1 MPSAPHHT
9 CGSCR
14 APLAPDQRY
23 CLQCGARRGAP
34 RVEPTLAWRS
44 PADPAVPAVAA
55 VATTAF
61 RGAGGLRV
69 LRPSRSISAVLS
81 GAALLAGGLLGVLIG
96 APAASSSLAAARQPP
111 IVVAVPPAVTTTA
124 AAPEPGPVEEE
135 DPTVETITVT
145 TEAETPVAEEP
156 VEEEPAAEE
165 TTPAD
170 TTTETIP
177 TETTEEPT
185 TPHVWVVT
193 LTGQDAPALFGAQA
207 PPYFAELA
215 KQGAVLDG
223 YAPLA
228 GGSIPNGVALLSG
241 QAPNPATLAGCPTY
255 DDVPADTYD
264 ATTTLIGGAGCVYPT
279 SVVSLPDQLAATGLT
294 WRAYVQG
301 TGDLCL
307 PNPRNPFLSFHS
319 LVDNGGCAK
328 SVAGVETLASDLADT
343 TRTPALSWI
352 VPDALHDGRDGTTPD
367 GVATG
372 PQDAAAFLQDV
383 IPTIT
388 ATQAYEDGG
397 LIVIVP
403 DGARTPD
410 AATGALLLGPTVEPG
425 VRPTAAQGPYHLLRS
440 LEDLLGLGHLGHAG
454 DTTVV
459 PLDKTV
465 FKETDPD
472 AASRR
477 LSQSR
482 TRPGGHVAA
491 HPPAR

>member
-1 MPSAPHHT
+1 M
-9 CGSCR
+9 
-14 APLAPDQRY
+14 
-23 CLQCGARRGAP
+23 
-34 RVEPTLAWRS
+34 EPTLAWRS
-44 PADPAVPAVAA
+44 SAGRAGSGSPDVVAA
-55 VATTAF
+55 LGRAGSVSAASA
-61 RGAGGLRV
+61 GAGGLRV
-69 LRPSRSISAVLS
+69 LRPSRSLSAVLS
-81 GAALLAGGLLGVLIG
+81 GGALLAGGLLGVLIG
-96 APAASSSLAAARQPP
+96 APAASSSLAAPRQPP
-111 IVVAVPPAVTTTA
+111 IVVAVPPAATTTIA
-124 AAPEPGPVEEE
+124 TTPVAQVPVEEE
-135 DPTVETITVT
+135 DPTVETVTVT
-145 TEAETPVAEEP
+145 TEAEAPVAEEP

-165 TTPAD
+165 TTPTD
-170 TTTETIP
+170 TTTETTP

-193 LTGQDAPALFGAQA
+193 LTDQDAPALFGAQA

-223 YAPLA
+223 YAPLP

-241 QAPNPATLAGCPTY
+241 QAPNPATLAGCPTW

-264 ATTTLIGGAGCVYPT
+264 ATTTLIGGAGCLYPT
-279 SVVSLPDQLAATGLT
+279 AVVSLPDQLAATGLT

-301 TGDLCL
+301 TGDPCL

-319 LVDNGGCAK
+319 LVDAGGCAK
-328 SVAGVETLASDLADT
+328 HAAATEALASDLADAE
-343 TRTPALSWI
+343 RTPALSWI

-372 PQDAAAFLQDV
+372 PQDATAFLQDV

-388 ATQAYEDGG
+388 ATPAYEAGG
-397 LIVIVP
+397 LIAIVP
-403 DGARTPD
+403 DAAKTPD
-410 AATGALLLGPTVEPG
+410 AATGALLLGPGVTPG
-425 VRPTAAQGPYHLLRS
+425 VRLATALGPYHLLRS

-477 LSQSR
+477 LSQPR